1 MSRITRREAGQIL
14 SAAAVVAQT
23 VEAAPEL
30 CFMPAVELAGLIRR
44 KKVSALE
51 VMNAH
56 LKQIERV
63 NPKVNAIVTL
73 IEEKARADA
82 RRADEAQAHGAKL
95 GPLHGLPVAHK
106 DLIETAG
113 IRTTYG
119 SPIFKDNV
127 PTEDAILVERIRDAG
142 AICLGKTNTPEF
154 GAGSQTFN
162 QVFGATKNPYDLTK
176 TCGGSSGGAAVAL
189 ACGMTPIASGSDT
202 GGSLRNP
209 AAFCSIVGFRPAPGR
224 VPSAAKGNSWQTLS
238 VSGPMARNVADVALL
253 LSAMAGPDGR
263 CPISIE
269 QSPSR
274 FAESL
279 NRDFKGTR
287 VAWFR
292 NLGGVIF
299 DTRIRDAVNAQ
310 RRVFESLGC
319 IVEEA
324 EPDLSDGDEA
334 FNTLRAWS
342 YASQYGELARTHRDQ
357 IKETV
362 LWEIDRGSKLNAADI
377 AHAHALH
384 SQVWDRMRVFQKK
397 YEYFIL
403 PTTQVPPF
411 DINQPYVTE
420 IEGTKMATYIDW
432 MKSCYLI
439 SILENPAISVPCGYT
454 PEGLPV
460 GVQIVGRHRDEWSVL
475 QLAHA
480 FEQATKTSR
489 RRPSVA

>member
-1 MSRITRREAGQIL
+1 MSAITRREAGQIL
-14 SAAAVVAQT
+14 AAAAVAAQAL
-23 VEAAPEL
+23 EAAPDV
-30 CFMPAVELAGLIRR
+30 CFLSAVEQATLIRR
-44 KKVSALE
+44 KKISALE
-51 VMNAH
+51 LMDAH
-56 LKQIERV
+56 LKQIDRV

-73 IEEKARADA
+73 IADQARDGA
-82 RRADEAQAHGAKL
+82 RKADEAQARGAKL

-119 SPIFKDNV
+119 SPIFKDNI
-127 PTEDAILVERIRDAG
+127 PTEDAILVERVRDAG

-189 ACGMTPIASGSDT
+189 ACGMTPLASGSDT

-209 AAFCSIVGFRPAPGR
+209 AAFCSIVGLRPAPGR
-224 VPSAAKGNSWQTLS
+224 VPSHAKGNSWQTLS
-238 VSGPMARNVADVALL
+238 VSGPMARTVADVALL
-253 LSAMAGPDGR
+253 LSAMAGPDDR
-263 CPISIE
+263 CPISLQE
-269 QSPSR
+269 SPSR
-274 FAESL
+274 FTESL
-279 NRDFKGTR
+279 NRDFKGVR
-287 VAWFR
+287 VAWFQ

-299 DTRIRDAVNAQ
+299 DSRIRDAVNAQ

-324 EPDLSDGDEA
+324 EPDLAGGDEA

-342 YASQYGELARTHRDQ
+342 YASQYGPLARTHRDQ

-362 LWEIDRGSKLNAADI
+362 LWEIDRGSKLTAADI

-384 SQVWDRMRVFQKK
+384 SQVWDRMRVFQKQ
-397 YEYFIL
+397 YEYFVL

-420 IEGTKMATYIDW
+420 IEGQKMATYIDW

-460 GVQIVGRHRDEWSVL
+460 GLQIVGRHRDERSVL
-475 QLAHA
+475 SLAHA
-480 FEQATKTSR
+480 FEQATKASQ
-489 RRPSVA
+489 RRPAVA